1 MKKYKSTLV
10 SLLFLNLLT
19 LGSKGQ
25 LFIDPSTTN
34 NQMNPIYRMGGV
46 SIGTNHNLITGSPL
60 TMFEVCG
67 MMLGNNAGDRV
78 CISSMIA
85 NAEGGNWSQ
94 TGLLKDNKWLYR
106 KANGFTWTS
115 AIFHDGISMNNL
127 FDDPQLDTK
136 TWWRRDPGAN
146 VQSWGN
152 AATTYMQLNNG
163 KLQINDNS
171 ASAGA
176 QLVVT
181 EPTGS
186 VPAVRINSFHSGDYT
201 YALQV
206 RVKRDRTKGIV
217 LAHENYGNTV
227 APNYKET
234 FLVYGNGQT
243 YIGGEHLSVTNLH
256 ADALVQ
262 VGGKMVCKELVVID
276 PTQWADFVFDENYK
290 LRSLPEV
297 EAYYTENKHLP
308 DVPDQNEVKA
318 NGINTAEMDAT
329 LLQKIEELTL
339 YLVEQNKLNERQQKQ
354 ISDLQRQLDCL
365 QSK

>member
-1 MKKYKSTLV
+1 MKNIKSTLI
-10 SLLFLNLLT
+10 SLLLINLLT
-19 LGSKGQ
+19 LGSKAQ
-25 LFIDPSTTN
+25 LFIDPAATN
-34 NQMNPIYRMGGV
+34 NQVNPIYRMGGV
-46 SIGTNHNLITGSPL
+46 SIGTNHNLTFGSPI

-67 MMLGNNAGDRV
+67 MMLGNNAGDRI
-78 CISSMIA
+78 CISSMIG
-85 NAEGGNWSQ
+85 NVEGGNWSQ
-94 TGLLKDNKWLYR
+94 PGLLKDNKWLYR
-106 KANGFTWTS
+106 KTNGSTWTS
-115 AIFHDGISMNNL
+115 AIFHDGISMDYN
-127 FDDPQLDTK
+127 FDNPQFDTK

-146 VQSWGN
+146 VQSWGD
-152 AATTYMQLNNG
+152 AASTYMQLNNG

-186 VPAVRINSFHSGDYT
+186 VPALRINSFHSVDWK

-206 RVKRDRTKGIV
+206 RVKRDFTKGIV
-217 LAHENYGNTV
+217 LSHENYGNTV
-227 APNYKET
+227 APNYKEP
-234 FLVYGNGQT
+234 FLVCGNGRT
-243 YIGGEHLSVTNLH
+243 YIGGERLSTTHLH

-262 VGGKMVCKELVVID
+262 VGGKIVCKELVVID
-276 PTQWADFVFDENYK
+276 PAQWADFVFDKNYN
-290 LRSLPEV
+290 LRNLSEV
-297 EAYYTENKHLP
+297 EAYYIEHKHLP
-308 DVPDQNEVKA
+308 DVPDENEVKEK
-318 NGINTAEMDAT
+318 GINTAEMDAT